1 MRIGC
6 CLPGSPFTLKSGRTT
21 SDSMQDIL
29 VSGYH
34 TLMEAGFD
42 YAECAVGLLL
52 QLTEEELA
60 EAARLHQLDQ
70 FTIEACNCFIPGSIP
85 LTGEAT
91 GDYLPHIHEVYRRM
105 QLVGADTVVFGSGG
119 ARRIPEGFDRERAQA
134 QLDDFMRTAAEIAKG
149 YGITIVIEPLNSGEC
164 NVILST
170 AEGADYV
177 RRVNHPN
184 LKLLADIYHMSKED
198 EPYEALLKNADILS
212 HVHVSEYP
220 SHYYPGRDGGEKVR
234 QFADALKQCRYNG
247 RVTIEC
253 YFNDYADEVNRTVPF
268 MKEVFLNH

>member
-6 CLPGSPFTLKSGRTT
+6 CLIGSPFKLTNGRTT
-21 SDSMQDIL
+21 SESNLDIL

-42 YAECAVGLLL
+42 YAECAVGQLL

-60 EAARLHQLDQ
+60 EIAQLHEIGM
-70 FTIEACNCFIPGSIP
+70 FTVESCNCFIPGSIP
-85 LTGEAT
+85 LTGENT
-91 GDYLPHIHEVYRRM
+91 GDYVPHIREVYRRM

-119 ARRIPEGFDRERAQA
+119 ARRIPEGFDRERASA
-134 QLDDFMRTAAEIAKG
+134 QLDDFMRSAAEIAKE

-170 AEGADYV
+170 TEGADYA
-177 RRVNHPN
+177 RRVDHPN
-184 LKLLADIYHMSKED
+184 LKLLADIYHMSKEN
-198 EPYEALLKNADILS
+198 EPYEVLLKNADILR

-220 SHYYPGRDGGEKVR
+220 SHYYPGRDGGECVR
-234 QFADALKQCRYNG
+234 QFADVLRRCGYEG

-253 YFNDYADEVNRTVPF
+253 YWNDYAEEVNATAPF
-268 MKEVFLNH
+268 MKEVFK